1 MPPALLMP
9 VAYATGGAPVGAAG
23 RGPSYSY
30 GPVIS
35 MLAVVAVL
43 AAAAVAVGRLCA
55 VAPTTWRPRWSA
67 PAGLASAPPRSP
79 RQRTREAAAEPAA
92 PE

>member
-1 MPPALLMP
+1 MSTPMPPALLMS

-43 AAAAVAVGRLCA
+43 AAAAVAVGRLCSGRRRA
-55 VAPTTWRPRWSA
+55 QGH
-67 PAGLASAPPRSP
+67 AGGAHDL
-79 RQRTREAAAEPAA
+79 EA
-92 PE
+92 